1 VLEIWKFVHFISAE
15 LPEPNLSRDELA
27 RSVIDLRKEVS
38 QLRMAHGA
46 AGATGVLGSAI
57 EGRYLGPAMQGYP
70 IDRFRKPF
78 TDLIRNQSN
87 AGVVLFLV
95 AVVAMIWANSP
106 WKESYHHLWEH
117 TVAIRFDTWVLER
130 NLHHWI
136 NDGLMA
142 MFFFLVGL
150 ELKREIVGGELAN
163 PKDAILPVAA
173 GLGGMVVP
181 ALIFLGL
188 NPSGP
193 TQDGWGIPMATDIAF
208 AVGLLALLGNK
219 APLALK
225 VFITTLAIAD
235 DLGAVLVIALFYTSD
250 ISLWNVGIG
259 AAFLLLLV
267 FGNLLG
273 VRSPWYYAVIG
284 IGGMWT
290 AFLLSGI
297 HATVAGVLAALAI
310 PAVTKLDERTYIT
323 KITKYITEFAL
334 LKPNNQP
341 TLTADQLDTIE
352 KIDRAS
358 ENAETPLQR
367 LEHRLQP
374 IVMYYRAPT
383 FCLGECGGGVA
394 YGPWWCTIGFGY
406 YRCRAWAVVGEA
418 TWYPWCQLVV
428 RETWLG
434 SAGSIGNVEA
444 YDRCSSIGGHRLYH
458 VALH

>member
-1 VLEIWKFVHFISAE
+1 
-15 LPEPNLSRDELA
+15 
-27 RSVIDLRKEVS
+27 
-38 QLRMAHGA
+38 
-46 AGATGVLGSAI
+46 
-57 EGRYLGPAMQGYP
+57 MQRAP

-374 IVMYYRAPT
+374 IVMYIVLPLFALANAGVELPT
-383 FCLGECGGGVA
+383 DLGGALSGSV
-394 YGPWWCTIGFGY
+394 TIGVGLGLLLGKPLGILGVSWLFVKLGWARLGPSVTWRHMIGAALLAGIGFTMSLFINELAFTDQDLRQEAKLGILIASIVAGALGY
-406 YRCRAWAVVGEA
+406 WVLRGTPVSEK
-418 TWYPWCQLVV
+418 
-428 RETWLG
+428 
-434 SAGSIGNVEA
+434 
-444 YDRCSSIGGHRLYH
+444 
-458 VALH
+458 